1 MPILYNPYKKKGVF
15 MIPAGGLGPSVS
27 ADFSY
32 SKSSYHQDEANPT
45 PTITGTPGGAFI
57 CTSGAVFVDTGSTS
71 SSTGQI
77 DLDASTI
84 DTHLISYTV
93 DGVTATANVGI
104 TASPF
109 LANTY
114 SMEFDSA
121 SSQYIDA
128 SSLNSTIQTQ
138 TSGAISLWIYPTV
151 ISGTKYF
158 IGYSNSSTTV
168 DFFNIGTFTSGK
180 LRLLFRNDA
189 SGTAWP
195 TNGVDL
201 RSNASVISTNN
212 WYHIC
217 VVSDGSAYTVYLN
230 GSAITMNV
238 DAGSNSGKW
247 FGDFSGVTMNNLYI
261 GASSNSGGVNLPFDG
276 KIDEVAIWNTALSS
290 DAVTEIYNATAN
302 NTGKALDLTQDS
314 GNYNA
319 SSNLQYF
326 NRLGD

>member
-114 SMEFDSA
+114 SMEFDGVDD
-121 SSQYIDA
+121 YIDVG
-128 SSLNSTIQTQ
+128 STIDLGLNSTVSMWLNLD
-138 TSGAISLWIYPTV
+138 SGYNGILL
-151 ISGTKYF
+151 GED
-158 IGYSNSSTTV
+158 GYSFDYLLYPYYTGFAVRIASTAFNYPDVPTYLTAGSWHHLVVVRSGDSIEVFV
-168 DFFNIGTFTSGK
+168 DGVSRGTNTGF
-180 LRLLFRNDA
+180 
-189 SGTAWP
+189 GTA
-195 TNGVDL
+195 TNTKFDTI
-201 RSNASVISTNN
+201 A
-212 WYHIC
+212 
-217 VVSDGSAYTVYLN
+217 AKPN
-230 GSAITMNV
+230 GT
-238 DAGSNSGKW
+238 
-247 FGDFSGVTMNNLYI
+247 
-261 GASSNSGGVNLPFDG
+261 LPLEG
-276 KIDEVAIWNTALSS
+276 KIDELAAWNTALSS

-302 NTGKALDLTQDS
+302 NTGKALDLSTDYN
-314 GNYNA
+314 NYTS
-319 SSNLQYF
+319 SSNLQYW